1 MFQYKDTTLRAWLA
15 LIRPIAIIFLLI
27 GECTAQDIYPD
38 LIGMKR
44 KHIQVLMKNESFVD
58 YQKSHV
64 TYRLTSSVKQTV
76 LYDADTCKAF
86 FWSVALSESESFE
99 NGLKEEGLAS
109 LSYRKTVSAGEKD
122 SVMLFLVEKKVEGAA
137 VPGRPGKP
145 TETAVNNSP
154 SKEGHPSNSSSVKF
168 SAAQLPPKEERVKQN
183 WDSVETVKVF
193 GWKVDQ

>member
-27 GECTAQDIYPD
+27 GECTAQNIYSD

-44 KHIQVLMKNESFVD
+44 KHIQVLMKDESYVD

-64 TYRLTSSVKQTV
+64 TYRLSPAVKQTV

-99 NGLKEEGLAS
+99 NGLKQEGLAN
-109 LSYRKTVSAGEKD
+109 LSYRKTVSAGEMD

-137 VPGRPGKP
+137 VPGRPEKP
-145 TETAVNNSP
+145 TETAPNNS
-154 SKEGHPSNSSSVKF
+154 SGTEDLTRNSAAVKF
-168 SAAQLPPKEERVKQN
+168 SAAELPPKEERVKPN
-183 WDSVETVKVF
+183 WDTVESVKVF